1 MTRDYLKSMPKS
13 ELHVHLEGTI
23 DPEDMFRYSARN
35 GVSLPWESVEALRS
49 AYSYN
54 SLNEFL
60 SLYWKGC
67 EVLCTR
73 TDFYEM
79 TLTYLQRAAA
89 QTVRRAE
96 MFFSPQ
102 NFLPRGIPMADMM
115 AGLTEAIS
123 DAEAG
128 LGIVGAIIIIVQR
141 QRSEAEAFDLLET
154 LRPHRDS
161 ILGIG
166 LGGPEID
173 HPPSKFARLFAA
185 ARDEG
190 YRLTAH
196 AGEEAPPSYIRE
208 ALDSCYV
215 ERIDHGYTAYKDPE
229 LVSRLADEGIALT
242 MCPLSNLR
250 LKVADRL
257 SAYPIEQ
264 YMKAGVVVS
273 VNSDD
278 PPFFGGY
285 INENFE
291 ALAENLNLGS
301 AALATLARNSF
312 ASSFASPQEIHAG
325 IEEVTRYMSGAPQ
338 AETKRR

>member
-1 MTRDYLKSMPKS
+1 MMRDFLMSLPKA

-23 DPEDMFRYSARN
+23 EAEDMFKYAARN
-35 GVSLPWESVEALRS
+35 RISLPWESVEALRA
-49 AYSYN
+49 AYSYE
-54 SLNEFL
+54 SLSDFL
-60 SLYWKGC
+60 QLYWKGC

-73 TDFYEM
+73 EDFFEM

-102 NFLPRGIPMADMM
+102 NFLPRGISMSEMIG
-115 AGLTEAIS
+115 GLTDAI
-123 DAEAG
+123 AEAQAR
-128 LGIVGAIIIIVQR
+128 LGIVGAIIVIVQR
-141 QRSEAEAFDLLET
+141 QRSEAEAFELLEA
-154 LRPHRDS
+154 LRPYRDS

-166 LGGPEID
+166 LGGPEIG

-185 ARDEG
+185 ARNEG

-208 ALDSCYV
+208 ALDLCHV
-215 ERIDHGYTAYKDPE
+215 ERIDHGYTAYQDPE
-229 LVSRLADEGIALT
+229 LVSRLADEGIGLT

-250 LKVADRL
+250 LKVVDDL
-257 SAYPIEQ
+257 STYPIES
-264 YMKAGVVVS
+264 YMKAGVIVS

-278 PPFFGGY
+278 PPCFGGY

-291 ALAENLNLGS
+291 ALAEHLNLGI
-301 AALATLARNSF
+301 AELTTIARNSF
-312 ASSFASPQEIHAG
+312 ASSFASPEEVAAG
-325 IEEVTRYMSGAPQ
+325 IEEVTRYEKSRNKADGL
-338 AETKRR
+338 

>member
-1 MTRDYLKSMPKS
+1 MSLPKA

-23 DPEDMFRYSARN
+23 DPEDMFRYAARN
-35 GVSLPWESVEALRS
+35 GVSLPWESVEALRA

-54 SLNEFL
+54 SLNDFL
-60 SLYWKGC
+60 GLYWNGC

-73 TDFYEM
+73 TDFFDM
-79 TLTYLQRAAA
+79 ALTYLQRAAA

-102 NFLPRGIPMADMM
+102 NFLPRGIPIGEMIG
-115 AGLTEAIS
+115 GLTEAIS
-123 DAEAG
+123 EAQARF
-128 LGIVGAIIIIVQR
+128 GIVGAIIVIVQR
-141 QRSEAEAFDLLET
+141 QRSESEAFDLIEA
-154 LRPHRDS
+154 LRPHRES

-166 LGGPEID
+166 LGGPETD

-208 ALDSCYV
+208 ALDLCHV
-215 ERIDHGYTAYKDPE
+215 ERIDHGYTAYEDPE
-229 LVSRLADEGIALT
+229 LVSRLADQRIGLT

-250 LKVADRL
+250 LKVSESL
-257 SAYPIEQ
+257 STYPIQ
-264 YMKAGVVVS
+264 SYMKAGVVAS

-278 PPFFGGY
+278 PPYFGGY
-285 INENFE
+285 VNENFE
-291 ALAENLNLGS
+291 ALAEHLHLGE
-301 AALATLARNSF
+301 AELATLARNSF
-312 ASSFASPQEIHAG
+312 ASSFASREEITAG
-325 IEEVTRYMSGAPQ
+325 IEEVTRY
-338 AETKRR
+338 ETSRNLPDGL